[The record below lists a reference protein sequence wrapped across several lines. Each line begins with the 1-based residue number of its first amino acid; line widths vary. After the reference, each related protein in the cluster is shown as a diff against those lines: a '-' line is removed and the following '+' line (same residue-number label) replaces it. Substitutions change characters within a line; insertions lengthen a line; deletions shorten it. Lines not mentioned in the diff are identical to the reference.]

1 MGQPTHAA
9 PERPWPRFK
18 RGSLLATLVAF
29 RRDPLAL
36 LSRVIRQTGDY
47 AQISRV
53 HYIVNEAR
61 GAHRFLVEN
70 PNGYRKSRNA
80 QVLRSLVGDGL
91 LTSEGELNRR
101 QKKLAQPA
109 FQRGKISGFTDVMG
123 RYAADLAREWREAAA
138 RGARVDVHEEMSR
151 LTFRIVGACLMSVDL
166 LDDAREFGQALRTCL
181 EVTNRRLLANL
192 PIPEALPTR
201 DNRAFRKARA
211 VVSSVIQRVV
221 DERRRS
227 GVDVPDL
234 LGMLMA
240 ASDEDGR
247 MSEKQLVDEV
257 ITLVVAGHA
266 TTAASLTFSLMLL
279 ERHPEVLARV
289 REEAERTFGDRLPT
303 VQEAMSLTYTRAV
316 IDESLRLY
324 PPVWLL
330 TRDAERPDLVGGHPL
345 PKDAM
350 IAVVTYELHRNP
362 NYFEDPERFRPER
375 FLEPDPKG
383 LRKQTYLPFGAGPR
397 FCIGNHFALLEM
409 QIVLATLVQVVD
421 LEPLRSGPVAL
432 DASVALE
439 PRGGFPARLRPRSR

>member
-138 RGARVDVHEEMSR
+138 ARRWTSRRHVAADV
-151 LTFRIVGACLMSVDL
+151 RIVGACL
-166 LDDAREFGQALRTCL
+166 ARRRSARRRARVRQALRTCL

-201 DNRAFRKARA
+201 DNRAFGRPGG
-211 VVSSVIQRVV
+211 RVV
-221 DERRRS
+221 RHPACRRRAA
-227 GVDVPDL
+227 PL
-234 LGMLMA
+234 RRRRPRLARRLMA
-240 ASDEDGR
+240 ASD
-247 MSEKQLVDEV
+247 K
-257 ITLVVAGHA
+257 
-266 TTAASLTFSLMLL
+266 TAA
-279 ERHPEVLARV
+279 
-289 REEAERTFGDRLPT
+289 
-303 VQEAMSLTYTRAV
+303 
-316 IDESLRLY
+316 
-324 PPVWLL
+324 
-330 TRDAERPDLVGGHPL
+330 
-345 PKDAM
+345 
-350 IAVVTYELHRNP
+350 
-362 NYFEDPERFRPER
+362 
-375 FLEPDPKG
+375 
-383 LRKQTYLPFGAGPR
+383 
-397 FCIGNHFALLEM
+397 
-409 QIVLATLVQVVD
+409 
-421 LEPLRSGPVAL
+421 
-432 DASVALE
+432 
-439 PRGGFPARLRPRSR
+439 